1 MEVTLKIISHLVK
14 QHVCVLIQNFLWLSA
29 DIDIDHAG
37 IFYMYQD
44 GVFHGCTR
52 LTYEPLQINYTEMLQ
67 QYTSIEVPQP
77 QSNIVNRSQLHASS
91 EVDGEQSTDKLS
103 QSVVSAEKDIVIPMP
118 DVHHDM
124 HSNTSAE
131 KEGEPK
137 TDDPGQSIPPGDTA
151 NEVHQSTPV
160 VQSGKLHAEP
170 FAQYSRNEVL
180 SPIRKQNDLVMAQ
193 QSVFPTRTE
202 EYNQQMIVSSD
213 TANQPGP
220 ITRIIQAQEPIAVE
234 SFCYGCKKCGQTFQ
248 SEQGYYNHMFESHRI
263 RNPNLHR
270 PIITKRFD
278 KVNTSTE
285 KINPRDVDNS
295 MECGYCSKEYLSYTS
310 LKYHIGVDHESMPAY
325 FCPSC
330 DKVFYVDSQLD
341 AHYATVHGN
350 EFNEQVT
357 RKEKEHKALER
368 IRSRMNRSSTG
379 EEPQFACAFCDTVMY
394 TRGGMEVHQLNCSSN
409 PENEKFSL
417 FKKKENLTVTAE
429 SVKAWRNASAE
440 QRTDDESKASTSQKS
455 PGGKKKP
462 RTIRHSGLYKSD
474 RRKPKSAEKEADEIT
489 TTSKNIQETEEGDT
503 AQSKTSSHHDSTI
516 SSTASVDTP
525 DVIVKSPSALP
536 KQDESSKNKKGSV
549 ELQMAQYWSKQ
560 AMDPRYK
567 NKRSLYLRRSKKF
580 FEIYYAETKKR
591 KLQEQTTDESTLSVN
606 ISEDEQ
612 KAADEKMKQSK
623 KRKKV
628 TFSEE
633 SDDIPSIDYTV
644 PTRRSQRK
652 RGTSSSDTDKN
663 GSKDVTKED
672 IDHTLPKRRRHTSS
686 QSSGKEENKTADKGN
701 KKDQCTRNQGTEDK
715 TEQTTDKKSP
725 KKSNKG
731 SIATNN
737 QTKGKHDR
745 SFLTKDPRCKHDENL
760 LRKKKYRLRSEQKV
774 VKHSD
779 GDNSKDQDWV
789 PESDMIDVRV
799 TRQTDRKKK
808 EQEQEQSTDISIV
821 RTTRSADKKKTTI
834 TASEP
839 TANDGKSRKEQTDDV
854 QDKKQVEQQGK
865 KRKRTED
872 ESSDD
877 ITYPCEKCGEI
888 FNDNNEYKKHK
899 AICFKRPRKFIC
911 PYKKCRKPFNQKI
924 MMNQHYKYHHTNEP
938 KEFVCKKCDT
948 DFVYKK
954 SLRIH
959 ILRLHT
965 EDKDKAFICEICG
978 KVFAQKWEYS
988 AHRKDTHATVKAYNC
1003 GICKKSSFTTAAR
1016 LESHVKNC
1024 GKVPDIE
1031 CGQCGKKFLTEANL
1045 ITHVND
1051 THRKNL
1057 IWQCF
1062 VCSKTYQTEGGF
1074 YNHLRTKHGISRAKN
1089 NTLKM
1094 QNRSEPPIKIEF
1106 TVDPE
1111 EDEGDAEDEE
1121 NNGEE
1126 SDSNKKQE
1134 KKPEE
1139 NSPTRKSPRKRK
1151 PSATVSK
1158 PPDSSQ

>member
-67 QYTSIEVPQP
+67 QYTSIEVAQP

-103 QSVVSAEKDIVIPMP
+103 QSVVSAENANVLPMT
-118 DVHHDM
+118 DVRHDLQTNM
-124 HSNTSAE
+124 SAE

-137 TDDPGQSIPPGDTA
+137 TDDARQSIPPGDTG

-160 VQSGKLHAEP
+160 VQSRKSDAEP

-180 SPIRKQNDLVMAQ
+180 SPIRKQNDQVMAQ
-193 QSVFPTRTE
+193 QSVFPTRTKD
-202 EYNQQMIVSSD
+202 YNQQMIVSSD

-278 KVNTSTE
+278 KVNTSTD

-295 MECGYCSKEYLSYTS
+295 MECGYCSKEYLSYTC
-310 LKYHIGVDHESMPAY
+310 LKYHIGVEHESMPAY

-341 AHYATVHGN
+341 AHYATVHAN

-357 RKEKEHKALER
+357 RKEKQHKAQER

-379 EEPQFACAFCDTVMY
+379 EEPKFPCDFCDTVMY

-409 PENEKFSL
+409 PEHAEFSL
-417 FKKKENLTVTAE
+417 FAKKQDLTVTAD

-440 QRTDDESKASTSQKS
+440 QKTDDESKASTSQKS
-455 PGGKKKP
+455 PSGKKKP

-474 RRKPKSAEKEADEIT
+474 RKKPKPAEQETDEMT
-489 TTSKNIQETEEGDT
+489 TASKNIEGVQADT
-503 AQSKTSSHHDSTI
+503 AQSKTSSSHDSTI
-516 SSTASVDTP
+516 GSTDSVDTP

-536 KQDESSKNKKGSV
+536 KQDEASKKTKGSV
-549 ELQMAQYWSKQ
+549 ELQLAQYWSRQ

-567 NKRSLYLRRSKKF
+567 NKKSLYLRRSKKF

-591 KLQEQTTDESTLSVN
+591 KLQEQATDESTLSVN
-606 ISEDEQ
+606 ISADEQ
-612 KAADEKMKQSK
+612 KAADEKMKESR

-633 SDDIPSIDYTV
+633 SDDIPSIEYTV

-652 RGTSSSDTDKN
+652 RQASSSDSEKN
-663 GSKDVTKED
+663 GSKDVSKED
-672 IDHTLPKRRRHTSS
+672 IEHTLPKRSRQTSS
-686 QSSGKEENKTADKGN
+686 QSSGKKENKTADKGN
-701 KKDQCTRNQGTEDK
+701 KKEQCIRIQGTEDNR
-715 TEQTTDKKSP
+715 EQKTDKKSP
-725 KKSNKG
+725 KKAQKG
-731 SIATNN
+731 SIAKNN

-789 PESDMIDVRV
+789 PESDMVDVRV

-821 RTTRSADKKKTTI
+821 RTTRSADKKKRMSTS
-834 TASEP
+834 SEP
-839 TANDGKSRKEQTDDV
+839 IPTNGKSRKNQIDDG
-854 QDKKQVEQQGK
+854 QEKKQVEPQAK

-877 ITYPCEKCGEI
+877 MTYPCEKCGEI
-888 FNDNNEYKKHK
+888 FTDNNEYKQHK
-899 AICFKRPRKFIC
+899 AMCFKRPRKFIC
-911 PYKKCRKPFNQKI
+911 PHKKCRKPFNQKI

-938 KEFVCKKCDT
+938 KDFVCKKCDT

-1016 LESHVKNC
+1016 LESDVKNC

-1094 QNRSEPPIKIEF
+1094 QNRSEPPIK
-1106 TVDPE
+1106 
-1111 EDEGDAEDEE
+1111 
-1121 NNGEE
+1121 NGIYRR
-1126 SDSNKKQE
+1126 
-1134 KKPEE
+1134 P
-1139 NSPTRKSPRKRK
+1139 
-1151 PSATVSK
+1151 
-1158 PPDSSQ
+1158 

>member
-1 MEVTLKIISHLVK
+1 MVK

-52 LTYEPLQINYTEMLQ
+52 LTYEALPIHYSEMLQ
-67 QYTSIEVPQP
+67 EYGSIEVPQP
-77 QSNIVNRSQLHASS
+77 QSSIVNRSQLHASS
-91 EVDGEQSTDKLS
+91 EIGGEQSTDKMS
-103 QSVVSAEKDIVIPMP
+103 NSVVSSNSRNVLPIQNVSQD
-118 DVHHDM
+118 
-124 HSNTSAE
+124 SNTNTSNE
-131 KEGEPK
+131 KEGERK
-137 TDDPGQSIPPGDTA
+137 TDDAVQPSAQGNAD

-160 VQSGKLHAEP
+160 VQSRKSDAEP
-170 FAQYSRNEVL
+170 FAQYSRDEVL
-180 SPIRKQNDLVMAQ
+180 SPIRKQQDQGTAQ
-193 QSVFPTRTE
+193 QSVFPTRAE
-202 EYNQQMIVSSD
+202 DYNQQMNVTSD
-213 TANQPGP
+213 SANQPGP

-234 SFCYGCKKCGQTFQ
+234 CFCYGCKKCGQTFQ
-248 SEQGYYNHMFESHRI
+248 SEQGYYNHMFGSHRI
-263 RNPNLHR
+263 RNPNLHP

-278 KVNTSTE
+278 KVNTSTD
-285 KINPRDVDNS
+285 KTIPSGIDNS

-310 LKYHIGVDHESMPAY
+310 LKYHIGVHHESMPAY

-341 AHYATVHGN
+341 AHYASVHEN
-350 EFNEQVT
+350 EFNT
-357 RKEKEHKALER
+357 HLKEKEERHNAQER

-379 EEPQFACAFCDTVMY
+379 EEPKFPCAFCDTVMY

-409 PENEKFSL
+409 PDNENFTL
-417 FKKKENLTVTAE
+417 FTKKQDLTVTAD

-440 QRTDDESKASTSQKS
+440 QKTDDEKASTSQMSK
-455 PGGKKKP
+455 GGKKKP

-474 RRKPKSAEKEADEIT
+474 RKKTAPVNATNDEGSTAVQKSKR
-489 TTSKNIQETEEGDT
+489 QEGDT
-503 AQSKTSSHHDSTI
+503 AHHNTSSTQDSTLG
-516 SSTASVDTP
+516 SSDSVDSP

-536 KQDESSKNKKGSV
+536 RQDVASKKPKGSV
-549 ELQMAQYWSKQ
+549 EFQMAQYWSRQ

-567 NKRSLYLRRSKKF
+567 KKKSLYLRRSKKF
-580 FEIYYAETKKR
+580 FEIYYAEQKKQ
-591 KLQEQTTDESTLSVN
+591 KLQEQATDESTLSVN
-606 ISEDEQ
+606 ISSEEQ
-612 KAADEKMKQSK
+612 KAAEDKMKETK

-633 SDDIPSIDYTV
+633 SDDIPSIEYTV
-644 PTRRSQRK
+644 PARRSQRK
-652 RGTSSSDTDKN
+652 RQSSSSDLDKN
-663 GSKDVTKED
+663 SAKDASKED
-672 IDHTLPKRRRHTSS
+672 VEHTSTKRSRRTSS
-686 QSSGKEENKTADKGN
+686 QSNGKEDNIATENENPN
-701 KKDQCTRNQGTEDK
+701 KKRK
-715 TEQTTDKKSP
+715 TEESNEDEMKQKTDNKSP
-725 KKSNKG
+725 NKSQKG
-731 SIATNN
+731 STVKKNEN
-737 QTKGKHDR
+737 KGKHDR

-779 GDNSKDQDWV
+779 GDNSKDQDWE
-789 PESDMIDVRV
+789 PESEKIDVRV
-799 TRQTDRKKK
+799 TRQTDRKKREK
-808 EQEQEQSTDISIV
+808 EQEQATDISIV
-821 RTTRSADKKKTTI
+821 RSTRLADKKKKM
-834 TASEP
+834 ASSSEP
-839 TANDGKSRKEQTDDV
+839 QSISSDVTSGTKKNDDGSAT
-854 QDKKQVEQQGK
+854 KKVDSQGK

-877 ITYPCEKCGEI
+877 MSYPCEKCGES
-888 FNDNNEYKKHK
+888 FTEHNEYKQHK
-899 AICFKRPRKFIC
+899 AMCFKRPRKFIC
-911 PYKKCRKPFNQKI
+911 PHKKCRKPFNQKI

-938 KEFVCKKCDT
+938 KDFVCKKCDT

-959 ILRLHT
+959 IIRLHT

-988 AHRKDTHATVKAYNC
+988 AHRKDTHATVRAYTC
-1003 GICKKSSFTTAAR
+1003 GICKKSSFTTASR
-1016 LESHVKNC
+1016 LEGHVKNC

-1074 YNHLRTKHGISRAKN
+1074 YNHLRKKHGISRAKN

-1094 QNRSEPPIKIEF
+1094 QKRSEPPIKMEF
-1106 TVDPE
+1106 TVDPNEE
-1111 EDEGDAEDEE
+1111 EDDDTDDDDNTGEE
-1121 NNGEE
+1121 NK
-1126 SDSNKKQE
+1126 NKKQDG
-1134 KKPEE
+1134 KKTSD
-1139 NSPTRKSPRKRK
+1139 NSPTRRSPRNRK

-1158 PPDSSQ
+1158 PPDSSE